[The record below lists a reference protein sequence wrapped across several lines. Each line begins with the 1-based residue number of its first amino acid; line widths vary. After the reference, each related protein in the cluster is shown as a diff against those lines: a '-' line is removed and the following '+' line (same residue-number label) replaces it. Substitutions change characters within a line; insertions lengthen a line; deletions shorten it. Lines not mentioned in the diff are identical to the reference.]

1 MVHTHA
7 HTHACVHT
15 FHCLCSYSALSH
27 TDFPH
32 HLLPLC
38 CSSFPWF
45 SFCFHIICISPFP
58 PPSYFKEYFGGG
70 VLCIFTCTHM
80 HVSVHPPA
88 LGIKPKVLYMLNTSS
103 TTEIHPSSLL
113 ASVFSTPRTLVS
125 LCWPWPTLES
135 LPWPFFQSFYNQKRR
150 LFLWHGLSWR
160 WDSCQT

>member
-1 MVHTHA
+1 MVHTRA
-7 HTHACVHT
+7 HTHMYVYTRFIVFVLIQPSPTLIFLITYCPSVALPSPG
-15 FHCLCSYSALSH
+15 FPSAFISYAYHL
-27 TDFPH
+27 FP
-32 HLLPLC
+32 LPLTLRN
-38 CSSFPWF
+38 
-45 SFCFHIICISPFP
+45 IL
-58 PPSYFKEYFGGG
+58 GG
-70 VLCIFTCTHM
+70 VLCIFMCTHM

-88 LGIKPKVLYMLNTSS
+88 LGIKPKALYMLNTSS

-150 LFLWHGLSWR
+150 LFLWHGLPWR